1 MHPILFSFAGIN
13 IYSYGLMVALG
24 IVLSV
29 FLIEKES
36 VKSNLP
42 KDEVVDLIFWI
53 VAWGL
58 VGARLF
64 YVLLYPD
71 FYLHSPLDILKLY
84 KGGLVFFGGLIF
96 GIIACFINFRNKKLP
111 VLKTLDV
118 LILYL
123 PLAHAF
129 GRIGCFL
136 NGCCSGK
143 PTDLAWGICFPGHL
157 YAVHPTQLYSSF
169 LLLILFLVLYV
180 IRGKQSFEGQIFSLY
195 LIFYGIIRFLIEFLR
210 DNPVFGLGLSIYQF
224 ISIGLICAGI
234 IFYVRLGRKYTN
246 TQGHKVAR

>member
-1 MHPILFSFAGIN
+1 MYPILFSFSRIN

-36 VKSNLP
+36 VKSKLP
-42 KDEVVDLIFWI
+42 KDDVVDLIFWI
-53 VAWGL
+53 VVWGL

-71 FYLHSPLDILKLY
+71 LYLNSPLEILKLY
-84 KGGLVFFGGLIF
+84 EGGLVFHGGLIF
-96 GIIACFINFRNKKLP
+96 GIIACFINFRSKKLP
-111 VLKTLDV
+111 LLKTLDV

-136 NGCCSGK
+136 NGCCAGK
-143 PTDLAWGICFPGHL
+143 PTDLAWGICFPGNL
-157 YAVHPTQLYSSF
+157 VAVHPTQLYSVF
-169 LLLILFLVLYV
+169 LLLMIFLILCV
-180 IRGKQSFEGQIFSLY
+180 IRRKQSFEGQIFSLY
-195 LIFYGIIRFLIEFLR
+195 LVFYGIIRFLIEFVR
-210 DNPVFGLGLSIYQF
+210 DNPVFGWGLSIYQF
-224 ISIGLICAGI
+224 ISMALICAGI
-234 IFYVRLGRKYTN
+234 ICYVRLWRKGTRN
-246 TQGHKVAR
+246 Q